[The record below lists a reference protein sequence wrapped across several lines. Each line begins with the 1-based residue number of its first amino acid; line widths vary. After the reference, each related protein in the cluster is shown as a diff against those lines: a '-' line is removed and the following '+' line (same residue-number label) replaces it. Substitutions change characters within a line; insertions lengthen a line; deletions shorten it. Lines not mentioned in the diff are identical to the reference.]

1 MLIDDFVNLNRSMR
15 NTVFTALIIIA
26 TIAMYNWIVAPHV
39 TYLFAVQ
46 QYESVFSNAI
56 EKNKVIAR
64 EVKAKTKNLEAINR
78 QLASARSALFTPDE
92 TKAFFS
98 NLQAISEEAGC
109 AVRSLNVAMSE
120 PSFGNKRKQA
130 GNTSGIVA
138 NSTILTVSGQYSSII
153 KLLEKLQN
161 QRKKI
166 WIDSFKLETIDFSSA
181 QLKCDMTIKIY
192 TVRDKEDNL

>member
-1 MLIDDFVNLNRSMR
+1 MLIDDIVSLNRSTR

-46 QYESVFSNAI
+46 HYESVINKVV
-56 EKNKVIAR
+56 EKNKVIGR
-64 EVKAKTKNLEAINR
+64 EVKAKTKNLEAINH

-98 NLQAISEEAGC
+98 DLQVVSEDAGC
-109 AVRSLNVAMSE
+109 AVRSLNVAVSE
-120 PSFGNKRKQA
+120 PFLGDKRKQA
-130 GNTSGIVA
+130 GNTSGIVV
-138 NSTILTVSGQYSSII
+138 NSATLTVSGQYSSII
-153 KLLEKLQN
+153 KLLEKLHN
-161 QRKKI
+161 HSKKI
-166 WIDSFKLETIDFSSA
+166 WIDSFKMEIIDFGSA

-192 TVRDKEDNL
+192 TVRDKEDAL

>member
-1 MLIDDFVNLNRSMR
+1 MLIDDFVNLNRSTR

-64 EVKAKTKNLEAINR
+64 EVKAKIKNLEAINQ
-78 QLASARSALFTPDE
+78 QLAIARSALFTPDE

-98 NLQAISEEAGC
+98 DLQAVSEEVGC
-109 AVRSLNVAMSE
+109 AVRSLNVVMSE
-120 PSFGNKRKQA
+120 PSFGSKRKQA
-130 GNTSGIVA
+130 ENTSVIVV
-138 NSTILTVSGQYSSII
+138 NSAILTVSGQYNSII
-153 KLLEKLQN
+153 KLLEKLRN
-161 QRKKI
+161 YRKNI
-166 WIDSFKLETIDFSSA
+166 WIDSFKMEIIDFGSA
-181 QLKCDMTIKIY
+181 QLKCDITITIY
-192 TVRDKEDNL
+192 IIRDKEDVL

>member
-1 MLIDDFVNLNRSMR
+1 MLIDNFVNLNRSTR

-64 EVKAKTKNLEAINR
+64 EVKAKTKKLEAMYQ
-78 QLASARSALFTPDE
+78 QLASARSALFTPDQAN
-92 TKAFFS
+92 AFFS
-98 NLQAISEEAGC
+98 DLQAVSEEAGC
-109 AVRSLNVAMSE
+109 TVRSLNLVVSK
-120 PSFGNKRKQA
+120 PSFGDKRKQA
-130 GNTSGIVA
+130 GNTSGIIA
-138 NSTILTVSGQYSSII
+138 NSAMLTVSGQYSSII
-153 KLLEKLQN
+153 NLLEKLQN
-161 QRKKI
+161 HRKKI
-166 WIDSFKLETIDFSSA
+166 WIDSFKMEIIDFSSA

-192 TVRDKEDNL
+192 TIRDEENAL

>member
-1 MLIDDFVNLNRSMR
+1 MLIDDFVNLNRSTR

-46 QYESVFSNAI
+46 QYESVFSNAV

-64 EVKAKTKNLEAINR
+64 EVKAKTKKLEAINQ
-78 QLASARSALFTPDE
+78 QLASACSSLFTLDE

-98 NLQAISEEAGC
+98 DLQAVSEEAGC

-138 NSTILTVSGQYSSII
+138 NSAILTVSGQYSSII
-153 KLLEKLQN
+153 KLLEKLHN
-161 QRKKI
+161 YRKKI
-166 WIDSFKLETIDFSSA
+166 WIDSFKMEIIDFGSA
-181 QLKCDMTIKIY
+181 QLKCDMTITIY
-192 TVRDKEDNL
+192 TVRDKEDAL